1 MCVCVRALRERAEPE
16 VPAALLVC
24 SQCHLQ
30 LLCRPLAA
38 QRTQASIGIAMIVL
52 VVLVV
57 VVVVCPLVHLFNL
70 SLCNFYAY

>member
-1 MCVCVRALRERAEPE
+1 MCALRERAEPE

-24 SQCHLQ
+24 SLCHLQ

-38 QRTQASIGIAMIVL
+38 QRTQASIGIAMFVL
-52 VVLVV
+52 VVFVV